1 MRSALFCLCVIL
13 DLLICVYWPNK
24 LAFLDQT
31 NLVMVCDFP
40 QSVLGFDLWVFTE
53 SLCICACL
61 VVFICCAFLW
71 FGAGLC
77 WAHGVSLLLCLHFLS
92 EEQLREELFL
102 ECCWLAVG
110 VSCLYIYLPDLIYF
124 VYTRH
129 PFKQSVG

>member
-40 QSVLGFDLWVFTE
+40 QSVLGFDLRVFIE
-53 SLCICACL
+53 NLCIYVCQVA
-61 VVFICCAFLW
+61 FICCAFLW

-77 WAHGVSLLLCLHFLS
+77 WAHGVSLLLCLHFPS
-92 EEQLREELFL
+92 EEQLRSFSL

-110 VSCLYIYLPDLIYF
+110 VSCLYPPDLIYF
-124 VYTRH
+124 GYTCH

>member
-40 QSVLGFDLWVFTE
+40 QSVLGFDLRVFTE
-53 SLCICACL
+53 NLCQ
-61 VVFICCAFLW
+61 VTFICCAFLW

-77 WAHGVSLLLCLHFLS
+77 WAHGVSLLLCLHFPS
-92 EEQLREELFL
+92 EEQLREELFFRVL
-102 ECCWLAVG
+102 LAG
-110 VSCLYIYLPDLIYF
+110 CGCELLI
-124 VYTRH
+124 
-129 PFKQSVG
+129 SS